1 MGELYFYVGKHL
13 GGQLFMGK
21 VRAHSI
27 GLNIEYHNDNPI
39 QVEITNINPNT
50 ANEIVG
56 EVVLLA
62 VKNTTPIIRGEL
74 KNIVKHEAAK
84 MYICV

>member
-13 GGQLFMGK
+13 GDTNFQGV

-27 GLNIEYHNDNPI
+27 GLNIEYHNDEPI
-39 QVEITNINPNT
+39 KVEITNINPAA

-56 EVVLLA
+56 EVVLLSVQNIRP
-62 VKNTTPIIRGEL
+62 VKGVL
-74 KNIVKHEAAK
+74 KNIIKHEAAQ
-84 MYICV
+84 MYIRV